1 MRSNINPKQRNINFY
16 LEKIGIEN
24 FKELKVFSTAGDIR
38 PPYPY
43 QWQALSISFGDDSFE
58 GIGGTPL
65 ESIKA
70 LYQSMKK
77 EGILTPVKGKE

>member
-1 MRSNINPKQRNINFY
+1 MRSSINPKQRNIDFY

-43 QWQALSISFGDDSFE
+43 QWQALSIPFGDDGFE
-58 GIGGTPL
+58 GIGRTPN
-65 ESIKA
+65 EAIKE
-70 LYQSMKK
+70 LYKEMKVNH
-77 EGILTPVKGKE
+77 ILTKR